1 MANTAPVVTIGNHSL
16 LYNQW
21 QKMQPWLTYFD
32 ADGNPAQS
40 FQFFDG
46 GTAATSGYFWTP
58 SNSHWDAGTAID
70 VAASDL
76 SDVWLRAGSVGGS
89 ETLWARAFDG
99 TDWSTWTS
107 FTFTTIP
114 NTPPVATINDQ
125 QLHTNTWAQVTNW
138 LNYSD
143 ANGDAATKYQF
154 WDSGT
159 AATSAYFWTPTNSHW
174 AANTVIDVSA
184 ADLAN
189 VWVQGGSTTGSE
201 TMWVRAFDGTD
212 WSNWDTFTLTS
223 TNSAPVVTTGDHSI
237 HVGQWVT
244 VGNWLTASDADNDA
258 ITKYQFW
265 DSGTAAT
272 SAYFWTP
279 TNSHWDANTV
289 IDVSAAD
296 LANVWIQGGSA
307 TGSETMWVRG
317 FDGTTWSNWDTFTL
331 TSTVNTPPVATINDQ
346 SVHVNQWVK
355 PEGWLSTSDAEGDT
369 ITKYQFWDSGT
380 AATSAYFWTPTNSHW
395 DANTVIDVSAS
406 DLDNLW
412 IQGGSATSSET
423 MWVRAFDG
431 TAWGNWD
438 SFNLTS
444 TNTAPTVAISDHSLN
459 AAQWAQLVNWTT
471 ASDADGDA
479 ITKYQFWDGGSAAN
493 SAYFWTPANSHWAA
507 NTVIDVAA
515 SDLASVWVQG
525 GTAGGSETMYVRA
538 FDGTAWSN
546 WDSFTLTSLPNHAPV
561 ASINDQTLH
570 VNEWSQVSNLL
581 SYSDVDG
588 NPATEYQFFDGGNTA
603 NSGYFWTSA
612 NSHWAASTVI
622 DVSAAA
628 VDDVWVRG
636 GAATGAEPMYVRAFD
651 GIDWGAW
658 HAFVLTTIV

>member
-1 MANTAPVVTIGNHSL
+1 MANTAPVVTIGSHSL

-40 FQFFDG
+40 FQFFDS
-46 GTAATSGYFWTP
+46 GTSATSGYFWTP
-58 SNSHWDAGTAID
+58 SNSHWDAGTVID

-76 SDVWLRAGSVGGS
+76 SDVWVRAGSVGGS
-89 ETLWARAFDG
+89 EALWARASDG
-99 TDWSTWTS
+99 TDWSNWTA

-143 ANGDAATKYQF
+143 ANSDAATKYQF

-174 AANTVIDVSA
+174 AANTTIDVSA

-223 TNSAPVVTTGDHSI
+223 TNTAPVVTSGDHSV
-237 HVGQWVT
+237 HMGQWAT
-244 VGNWLTASDADNDA
+244 VGNWLTTSDADNDT

-355 PEGWLSTSDAEGDT
+355 PEAWLSTSDAEGDT
-369 ITKYQFWDSGT
+369 ITKYQFWDGGT
-380 AATSAYFWTPTNSHW
+380 GATSAYFWTPTNAHW
-395 DANTVIDVSAS
+395 AASTPIDVSAS

-412 IQGGSATSSET
+412 LQGGSTPGSET
-423 MWVRAFDG
+423 MYVRAFDG

-438 SFNLTS
+438 PFIVTS
-444 TNTAPTVAISDHSLN
+444 TNTAPTVTISDHSLN

-507 NTVIDVAA
+507 STPIDVAS
-515 SDLASVWVQG
+515 SDLANIWVQG

-546 WDSFTLTSLPNHAPV
+546 WDSFILTSLPNHAPV
-561 ASINDQTLH
+561 ASISDQTLH

-581 SYSDVDG
+581 SYSDVDA

-603 NSGYFWTSA
+603 DSGYFWTSA
-612 NSHWAASTVI
+612 NSHWAASTII

-651 GIDWGAW
+651 GIDWGSW